1 MKCIIAG
8 SRTITDYK
16 VVERAILESGW
27 HDQIREV
34 VSGSAHGVDGIG
46 ARWARAYSIPVRYF
60 RAGWDVYGKA
70 AGPIRNKEMA
80 QYADALI
87 LVWDGQS
94 KGSADML
101 RWAKHMQRRIHEH
114 KVNS

>member
-1 MKCIIAG
+1 MKVIVAG

-16 VVERAILESGW
+16 LVERAILESGW
-27 HDQIREV
+27 HEQITEV
-34 VSGSAHGVDGIG
+34 VCGSARGVDGIG
-46 ARWARAYSIPVRYF
+46 ARWARAYSIQVRYF
-60 RAGWDVYGKA
+60 RADWDIYGKA

-101 RWAKHMQRRIHEH
+101 RKAKAHGLRIYE
-114 KVNS
+114 KVIK